1 MASQNLVF
9 VLLPNGILP
18 AKTLSLSVYL
28 TPRLQSG
35 NTLAAFPDFLDW
47 AGLVKDHGLTLTFG
61 CAGKTH
67 AVPVTQGILRSD
79 VWQEIFKKDT
89 YVEPYKI
96 PDFDQRLIVS
106 YPVREA
112 TSFLKYAYQCARRN
126 PRWLLITPRAEQADR
141 CMKGSQEVVFLFPLN
156 E

>member
-18 AKTLSLSVYL
+18 AKSLSLSVYL
-28 TPRLQSG
+28 TPRLQGGS
-35 NTLAAFPDFLDW
+35 TLAAFPDILNW
-47 AGLVKDHGLTLTFG
+47 TALVKDHGLTFTFG

-67 AVPVTQGILRSD
+67 SVAATQGILRSD
-79 VWQEIFKKDT
+79 VWQQIFKKDT
-89 YVEPYKI
+89 YVEPFKI

-112 TSFLKYAYQCARRN
+112 TSFL
-126 PRWLLITPRAEQADR
+126 
-141 CMKGSQEVVFLFPLN
+141 
-156 E
+156 